1 MIKDTD
7 AFSSLSSTCCPAAA
21 VEETTGGLLNAEG
34 TKLAGPSRK
43 QIKAAAQETYD
54 KCWYAGHVQL
64 GRPEVGEKSAQEIE
78 VKYGKDALDLCDGCL
93 LRLEGRLGALRW
105 VLHGAPINNFD
116 T

>member
-1 MIKDTD
+1 MIKDLET
-7 AFSSLSSTCCPAAA
+7 FSSCCPAAA
-21 VEETTGGLLNAEG
+21 VEEADGGLLNTDG
-34 TKLAGPSRK
+34 TTLSRPSRK
-43 QIKAAAQETYD
+43 QIKAAAQAAYD

-64 GRPEVGEKSAQEIE
+64 GRPEIGEKSAQGIE
-78 VKYGKDALDLCDGCL
+78 VKYGKDALDSCDACL